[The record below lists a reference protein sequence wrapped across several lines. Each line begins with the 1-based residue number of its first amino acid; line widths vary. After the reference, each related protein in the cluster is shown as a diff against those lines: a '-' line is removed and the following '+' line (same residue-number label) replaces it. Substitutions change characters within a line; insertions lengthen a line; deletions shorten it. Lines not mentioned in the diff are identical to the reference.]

1 MEPTRMKS
9 SKTRFAEFRD
19 KLRKGLLDPE
29 RLGDPSQKRDG
40 PAHGPGHGGGGGGGR
55 WGGGMH
61 GGGGGGGGGG
71 GNYKIKH
78 EKKKLLSEYRVML
91 KGYYGPVAGLLTL
104 AFVGSLLSFVMPASL
119 KLLLDYV
126 AKGKSLQDV
135 PWFHD
140 VRTALPATAYGS
152 LELIAICLIIV
163 AGISIALDWL
173 RLLAQQRINY
183 RMAGSLRLRLH
194 THLTKLPLSQLAD
207 YKTGGIVSRIMGDTD
222 QVVGGVQ
229 NALVNPLNAIFRIT
243 LTIAA
248 IVMTSWKLALVAAVL
263 VPPIVAIH
271 FFIFRRLRPMW
282 RNIQDDRSI
291 LSGKLTDMYGGIR
304 VVRSFRRERWEWKE
318 FNAGQNTMIRK
329 QQYTAIL
336 GRLLN
341 TGWNTF
347 GPAIGVVIV
356 WYGGAQV
363 LRYVNTGGLEG
374 LEVGTLIAF
383 QALILQLIS
392 PISQM
397 IDSFQNLQQNLGALD
412 RIVDVLEQPADMP
425 DAPGAKPLARAQ
437 GHIELQN
444 IRFGYKPEKVVI
456 DGVSLDVPAG
466 TTLAIVGPSGS
477 GKTTLVNLVARFF
490 DVQTGAICVDGSDIR
505 DLPLEYYRSLFAMVL
520 QDVYLFDGTVADNI
534 AYGKRHATR
543 PQIEDAAR
551 QANAHHFI
559 LQLEKGYETI
569 VGERGNKLSG
579 GEKQRISIARAILA
593 DPKVLILDEATSSLD
608 SASEHLIQDSLKDLM
623 HSRTTFV
630 IAHRLSTIMH
640 ADRIV
645 VLVDGRIVEQGTH
658 EELMERRGTYHA
670 MFTEQFER
678 HRDAALERMEWEI
691 ESKTP

>member
-1 MEPTRMKS
+1 MKS
-9 SKTRFAEFRD
+9 SKSRFAEFRE

-29 RLGDPSQKRDG
+29 RLSDPSQKRDAPVNTG
-40 PAHGPGHGGGGGGGR
+40 GHHGGR

-61 GGGGGGGGGG
+61 GGGW

-91 KGYYGPVAGLLTL
+91 KGYYGPVVGLLTL
-104 AFVGSLLSFVMPASL
+104 AFLGSLLSFVMPASL

-126 AKGKSLQDV
+126 AKGKSIREV
-135 PWFHD
+135 PQVEWFHGLYN
-140 VRTALPATAYGS
+140 ALPATAYGS
-152 LELIAICLIIV
+152 LVLIATCLII
-163 AGISIALDWL
+163 AAIISIALDWL

-194 THLTKLPLSQLAD
+194 KHLTKLSLSQLAD
-207 YKTGGIVSRIMGDTD
+207 YKTGGIVSRIMGDSD

-229 NALVNPLNAIFRIT
+229 NAIVNPVNAVFRIT

-248 IVMTSWKLALVAAVL
+248 IVVTSWKLAVVAAIL
-263 VPPIVAIH
+263 VPPIIAIH
-271 FFIFRRLRPMW
+271 FLIFRRLRPMW
-282 RNIQDDRSI
+282 RNIQDDRST

-318 FNAGQNTMIRK
+318 FAAGQDTMIRK
-329 QQYTAIL
+329 QQYTAVL

-356 WYGGAQV
+356 WYGGVQV
-363 LRYVNTGGLEG
+363 LRFLNTGGLSG
-374 LEVGTLIAF
+374 MEVGTLIAF
-383 QALILQLIS
+383 QTLILQLIS

-425 DAPGAKPLARAQ
+425 DAPGAKPLERPA

-444 IRFGYKPEKVVI
+444 VRFGYKPEKVVI
-456 DGVSLDVPAG
+456 DNVSLEVPAG

-490 DVQTGAICVDGSDIR
+490 DIQGGAIVMDGVDIR

-543 PQIEDAAR
+543 AEIENAAR
-551 QANAHHFI
+551 KANAHEFI
-559 LQLEKGYETI
+559 LHLEKGYETI

-608 SASEHLIQDSLKDLM
+608 SASEHMIQDSLKELM
-623 HSRTTFV
+623 RTRTTFV

-645 VLVDGRIVEQGTH
+645 VLVDGRVVEEGTH
-658 EELMERRGTYHA
+658 EELMERRGTYCA
-670 MFTEQFER
+670 MFTEQFQR
-678 HRDAALERMEWEI
+678 HRDAAVERMDWEV

>member
-1 MEPTRMKS
+1 MKS
-9 SKTRFAEFRD
+9 SKSRFAEFRE
-19 KLRKGLLDPE
+19 KLRQGLLDPE
-29 RLGDPSQKRDG
+29 RLGDPAQKRDG
-40 PAHGPGHGGGGGGGR
+40 PVNPGGHHVGGGGGGR
-55 WGGGMH
+55 WGGG
-61 GGGGGGGGGG
+61 GGGGMHGRGGGG

-78 EKKKLLSEYRVML
+78 PRKKLFAEYRVML
-91 KGYYGPVAGLLTL
+91 KGFYGPV
-104 AFVGSLLSFVMPASL
+104 SLLLILALIGTILSFLMPASL

-126 AKGKSLQDV
+126 AEGRSLQQV
-135 PWFHD
+135 PQFERFRD
-140 VRTALPATAYGS
+140 ALPATAYGS
-152 LELIAICLIIV
+152 LLLIAFALIIAAV
-163 AGISIALDWL
+163 ASIALDWL

-183 RMAGSLRLRLH
+183 RLAGSLRLRLH
-194 THLTKLPLSQLAD
+194 KHLTKLSLAQLAD

-229 NALVNPLNAIFRIT
+229 NALVNPLNATFRIT
-243 LTIAA
+243 LTIAV
-248 IVMTSWKLALVAAVL
+248 IIFTSWKLAVAAAIL
-263 VPPIVAIH
+263 APPIVVIH
-271 FFIFRRLRPMW
+271 FLIFRRLRPMW

-318 FNAGQNTMIRK
+318 FNAGQDTMIRK
-329 QQYTAIL
+329 QQYTAVL

-363 LRYVNTGGLEG
+363 LRFLDTGGLQG
-374 LEVGTLIAF
+374 MKVGTLIAF
-383 QALILQLIS
+383 QTLILQLIS

-425 DAPGAKPLARAQ
+425 DAPHAKPLTRPE
-437 GHIELQN
+437 GHLGLAHV
-444 IRFGYKPEKVVI
+444 RFGYQPEKTVI
-456 DGVSLDVPAG
+456 DDVSLDVPAG

-490 DVQTGAICVDGSDIR
+490 DVQQGRIALDGVDIR
-505 DLPLEYYRSLFAMVL
+505 DLPLDYYRSLFAMVL

-543 PQIEDAAR
+543 PEIQDAAR
-551 QANAHHFI
+551 KANAHDFI
-559 LQLEKGYETI
+559 LQFEKGYETI

-593 DPKVLILDEATSSLD
+593 NPKILILDEATSSLD
-608 SASEHLIQDSLKDLM
+608 SASEHLIQDSLRDLM
-623 HSRTTFV
+623 ATRTTFV

-645 VLVDGRIVEQGTH
+645 VLVEGRIVEEGTH
-658 EELMERRGTYHA
+658 EELMAQRGTYAA

-678 HRDAALERMEWEI
+678 HRDPALERMEWVMEP
-691 ESKTP
+691 KP